1 MIHPGVR
8 PIVESGLSAGTII
21 GSPNSS
27 SETALFT
34 APNALSPPVTFARAQ
49 VSTRATSTNGLTWE
63 EFAADAPRYSGSA
76 RRLLIEG
83 QRTNLIPNPR
93 FEGATPGT
101 LGSGGA
107 LPSGFNATGTAAWWT
122 VVGVGTE
129 LGLPYMDVTCAP
141 SGAGSTSI
149 WFTATSGISLSGS
162 AVYSTS
168 IFARLLS
175 GDMST
180 FSAFGFLRR
189 TDSASALNGT
199 AANLKL
205 VTGSISRYVT
215 SETTAADATSG
226 RAGLVVTSSGA
237 GSVTLRIYAPQVE
250 LGAFASNPI
259 LPSVGTPGAS
269 TRGADLVSTTLT
281 SLGIGANGACTLLWS
296 GVLPNASP
304 AAGSFTLCQI
314 DDGTTNNRIFLRDN
328 AGTNFLLWR
337 VTGGAA
343 ANAAAGSYTPGAPF
357 RFGITI
363 DGAGRAACTFNGGS
377 VVVVTGAP
385 LAGLAT
391 LRLGGGV
398 AGSESMFGETREF
411 IVIPGALADADL
423 AAYVASLPLFP

>member
-63 EFAADAPRYSGSA
+63 EFAADAPRYRGSA

-141 SGAGSTSI
+141 SGAGSTNI

-250 LGAFASNPI
+250 LGAFASSPI
-259 LPSVGTPGAS
+259 LPSVGAPAAS
-269 TRGADLVSTTLT
+269 TRGADLASAALA
-281 SLGIGANGACTLLWS
+281 SLGVTGPMTVLWS
-296 GVLPNASP
+296 GTLPQDAP
-304 AAGSFTLCQI
+304 ADVDQMLFQI
-314 DDGTTNNRIFLRDN
+314 DDGTNNNSIRIRNRAGGATVAGGTVITGVSADTANLGSMT
-328 AGTNFLLWR
+328 AGTPFR
-337 VTGGAA
+337 CGATYDGAA
-343 ANAAAGSYTPGAPF
+343 G
-357 RFGITI
+357 RF
-363 DGAGRAACTFNGGS
+363 ASCVAGGS
-377 VVVVTGAP
+377 VQTLTVVPV
-385 LAGLAT
+385 GLTT
-391 LRLGGGV
+391 LRLGNIP
-398 AGSESMFGETREF
+398 AYTAAMHGETGVL
-411 IVIPGALADADL
+411 ITIPGALADADL